1 MDDLRYFTLAGNIVH
16 TAWFKTIRRENGN
29 PYLLAVNVLAE
40 IVYWY
45 KPVEVRD
52 EQTGQH
58 IGWRNK
64 YAADLL
70 QKSYEQLAS
79 LFGVSKGQVKDAI
92 IRLEE
97 LGVIERVFRDI
108 PSKGLYN
115 IMFIKLN
122 VSRLKELSIFD
133 EDKEEL
139 NESSPLSENPHPP
152 VQESIPPYGRKDT
165 PLSENPHTNTE
176 ITTKNTTEIT
186 TIPTY
191 IPTTIETESKQV
203 GYASRADPVIN
214 FYKNNFCVEKIPQV
228 IEEQL
233 QAFKSQGMSDELI
246 YSVIQSTV
254 EKGKA
259 WNYAK
264 STLERLLEQGILNL
278 EQYKT
283 SIIKFRQNHKQ
294 ENKTH
299 EGITH
304 NGQLKKF
311 NNTYS
316 HNWDFDELE
325 RLEREYVERTLNNG

>member
-1 MDDLRYFTLAGNIVH
+1 MDDLKYFTLTGNIVH
-16 TAWFKTIRRENGN
+16 TAWFKTVRRENGN

-58 IGWRNK
+58 MGWRNK

-92 IRLEE
+92 LRLEE

-122 VSRLKELSIFD
+122 VPRLKALSFFE
-133 EDKEEL
+133 EDKSD
-139 NESSPLSENPHPP
+139 NNVPTTLSENQHPP
-152 VQESIPPYGRKDT
+152 VEEKTPPYARKDT

-176 ITTKNTTEIT
+176 ITTKTTTEIT
-186 TIPTY
+186 NIPTY
-191 IPTTIETESKQV
+191 IPTEVEPSKQV
-203 GYASRADPVIN
+203 GYASRADPVIT

-233 QAFKSQGMSDELI
+233 LAFKQQGMSDELI
-246 YSVIQSTV
+246 CSVIQSTV

-264 STLERLLEQGILNL
+264 GTLESLLKQGSLNL
-278 EQYKT
+278 EQYKASVISFKQKQDSKIKKT
-283 SIIKFRQNHKQ
+283 SDGTVH
-294 ENKTH
+294 
-299 EGITH
+299 
-304 NGQLKKF
+304 KF

-316 HNWDFDELE
+316 HNFDFDELE
-325 RLEREYVERTLNNG
+325 RLEREYVERQLNNG